1 MKYEELEKSKKSLE
15 SNGTM
20 NTMKSSSSQLQPDL
34 QKEILE
40 YISRS
45 REPMKSNPVEFWKN
59 NENAFPLLSIAAR
72 RYLSPPATSVASEG
86 MFSTARDVFS
96 YRRMRIRSRKAEMII
111 FLHRNLPLFN
121 YKY

>member
-1 MKYEELEKSKKSLE
+1 MNQCEIPGGQLICYFIYSLFTE
-15 SNGTM
+15 S
-20 NTMKSSSSQLQPDL
+20 SLSSQLQPDL

-40 YISRS
+40 YVFRS
-45 REPMKSNPVEFWKN
+45 REPMKSNPLEFWKN

-96 YRRMRIRSRKAEMII
+96 YRECEFVQERPK
-111 FLHRNLPLFN
+111 
-121 YKY
+121 